1 MPAITP
7 LQQSAHHLPQ
17 SNFPESFQCYRP
29 PCHKVYGCICISPAN
44 KVLLVKGRATGK
56 WSFPKG
62 HKFRSESYL
71 ECARRETR
79 EETGLDLGDLKPIA
93 FHKLS
98 FGEYYFFEV
107 PEELAPQP
115 RDTTEVEEACWM
127 ALNEIRKNKVNV
139 DVNYF
144 LGKMK
149 RGGGFGSGSSANSS
163 GSQQDLKSGSTEAPS
178 WRLKSAPTSSQEEEP
193 EDPPVNS
200 IIKIE

>member
-1 MPAITP
+1 MPSNTLPLEEAIAP
-7 LQQSAHHLPQ
+7 QSYHLPQ

-29 PCHKVYGCICISPAN
+29 PCHKVYGCICMSPSN

-71 ECARRETR
+71 DCARRETR
-79 EETGLDLGDLKPIA
+79 EETGIDLGDLKPIA

-107 PEELAPQP
+107 PEEVVP
-115 RDTTEVEEACWM
+115 RPKDTEEVEAACWM
-127 ALNEIRKNKVNV
+127 GLQDIRKNKVNV

-144 LGKMK
+144 LRKM
-149 RGGGFGSGSSANSS
+149 RSGGPGVS
-163 GSQQDLKSGSTEAPS
+163 LKSMKDFSHEGCESPS
-178 WRLKSAPTSSQEEEP
+178 WRLKSSSLSSSPQ
-193 EDPPVNS
+193 EDPEPLSNS
-200 IIKIE
+200 IVKIE